1 MDSAAASIC
10 TICLELVIENNGR
23 STARLQCNHVFH
35 LDCIGSEFNVRR
47 IMQCPNCRET
57 EAGQWLFAGG
67 EFGRSI
73 QDEGVEV
80 VEIQQPHLLSWMRNW
95 VSDLPSPYGE
105 MSMMLIHN
113 ASASYHHV
121 PVPTFHQLHQN
132 RWNAQVPHT
141 LVGNGAVNRA
151 TQSLFASQPGRVL
164 MRVHDAGLGVVPP
177 LLTHEYQVLRE
188 VPSLPYESTAT
199 PTVHQMRVSSNQSQ
213 QPPLARV
220 PVLYERTAISAT
232 HLWWPKLKMKQVSL
246 MVSLCMSIFE
256 VCASTS
262 LVEIGNG
269 QVPGGPVHLP
279 KKCWHIG
286 CASIF
291 TGTMPIQNASANSY
305 QLLLYSNIHQL
316 HYDNR

>member
-35 LDCIGSEFNVRR
+35 LGMWVLVLYLAQIRREWVRSLMSGGSCSAPTAVKQKRVSGYLLAESLGEAFKT
-47 IMQCPNCRET
+47 RESKL
-57 EAGQWLFAGG
+57 WKL
-67 EFGRSI
+67 
-73 QDEGVEV
+73 
-80 VEIQQPHLLSWMRNW
+80 
-95 VSDLPSPYGE
+95 E

-220 PVLYERTAISAT
+220 PVYVPNRPSNYRRVMNHVTQTQPPS
-232 HLWWPKLKMKQVSL
+232 
-246 MVSLCMSIFE
+246 
-256 VCASTS
+256 S
-262 LVEIGNG
+262 LVGSYVITPFSGFMSG
-269 QVPGGPVHLP
+269 LQFPPHTFGGP
-279 KKCWHIG
+279 
-286 CASIF
+286 S
-291 TGTMPIQNASANSY
+291 
-305 QLLLYSNIHQL
+305 
-316 HYDNR
+316 